1 MSNFLNLNK
10 EKRPLPELN
19 DLNRPFWEACQQ
31 KKLIIQHCEKCSHLR
46 YPISEF
52 CPKCLSSD
60 YKWVPVSGNGEVY
73 SFTIFHRAYH
83 PAFADK
89 VPYNVA
95 WIKLEEGIFMI
106 SNVIGMDS
114 QSDIQ
119 VGMKVTIDFED
130 IEDDMLL
137 PVFRSN
143 SR

>member
-1 MSNFLNLNK
+1 MSNFLNLDK
-10 EKRPLPELN
+10 EKRPLPRLN
-19 DLNRPFWEACQQ
+19 DLNRPFWEACKK
-31 KKLIIQHCEKCSHLR
+31 KKLIIQCCVKCGHFR

-52 CPKCLSSD
+52 CPKCLSSE
-60 YKWVPVSGNGEVY
+60 YKWIPVSGNGEVY

-83 PAFADK
+83 PAFRDK

-95 WIKLEEGIFMI
+95 WIKLEEGFFMI
-106 SNVIGMDS
+106 SNVIGVDS

-119 VGMKVTIDFED
+119 VGMKVTVDFED
-130 IEDDMLL
+130 IEDGISL